1 MALRSLS
8 LNLEDALYQTA
19 LGRAQRE
26 GKTLEQVL
34 AEFITSYAA
43 TAPGAT
49 KPSPPAATPSP
60 PIATPA
66 PPTSAQ
72 PPLGTAPVTYI
83 VQPGDSLSKIA
94 RQIYNDPA
102 KYPLIQKAN
111 NLVNPSQIR
120 VGQVLVIPPL
130 N

>member
-8 LNLEDALYQTA
+8 LNLDDALYQA
-19 LGRAQRE
+19 VLGRAQRE

-43 TAPGAT
+43 TAPKVAEPPLPAT
-49 KPSPPAATPSP
+49 TPP
-60 PIATPA
+60 
-66 PPTSAQ
+66 PPTGAQ
-72 PPLGTAPVTYI
+72 PPLGTAPVTYT
-83 VQPGDSLSKIA
+83 VQPGDTLSKIA
-94 RQIYNDPA
+94 RQMYNDPA

-120 VGQVLVIPPL
+120 VGQVLVIPSTIPAKTA
-130 N
+130 